1 MEKDL
6 VSVYTPP
13 ISSAYIPTHS
23 ITLEEVWERI
33 TSKDLQ
39 EKTQRLR
46 ALRSEG
52 KEEEYKSLKKGSLPS
67 VTFGGT
73 FDYRR
78 IDPQEYREYLLRELE
93 REKDPI
99 KVSKMKRTIGLLE
112 GKVGLLESS
121 GFVII
126 DIDHISETGLSLQE
140 LKDRISEDRELGV
153 RLVFTSPSGD
163 GLKVVCRV
171 SSHITD
177 KDSYKTAY
185 NSLRHFINSK
195 YGEIV
200 DKSGS
205 DIDRL
210 CLLCCDRDA
219 RIRDYEET
227 FSPDLHPVPQ
237 RERPVRDYQY
247 TYSGEDGIEEIVRRV
262 EESGLDIAPDYADF
276 LKLGYMFA
284 NEVGG
289 QRGLDLY
296 TRVCRVHTNRG
307 GYSITEEEIRNQYN
321 KCKGGYSDKGVF
333 INIAKRMGIDVTK
346 PVELP
351 QRESVSQIK
360 KESPIKE
367 STKTPTDQDLES
379 KWESY
384 LSIPSLADIASKKR
398 EGIKTDY
405 RFESRGKGKT
415 KEEYLTLRSGAM
427 TLICGKSSHCK
438 SKLLQN
444 LALNIATKT
453 YNKGEEGD
461 ILFFTYE
468 EELSDVLSQ
477 FANIFADIPGLS
489 QFKTPNTEVI
499 LDYFKTGDLSKCT
512 KDKRTEVTPKLG
524 GFRTL
529 YESGRLRVYY
539 SDLCTEDLCSLIEYL
554 STKIKIKAVFVDYVQ
569 LLYMS
574 PERKRERK
582 IGERREEL
590 KEICNELRTLAINLS
605 IPVVSSAQLNR
616 ETPNPTDMSEDNL
629 ADSADLTRYAN
640 TIVCL
645 WNSYFDNV
653 KGGKENY
660 NQAEEGKRLQSRG
673 FVLGEGGKLYARITK
688 NRGGTPYLDT
698 ILNFKGETGRIDTN
712 EDLPEEEEKSPSLGF
727 KEI

>member
-1 MEKDL
+1 MKRD
-6 VSVYTPP
+6 VFSAYNPP
-13 ISSAYIPTHS
+13 ISSAYLPVE
-23 ITLEEVWERI
+23 TLSLDDVWEQI
-33 TSKDLQ
+33 TDNTLKEQTDY
-39 EKTQRLR
+39 
-46 ALRSEG
+46 LRSLLSQNNT
-52 KEEEYKSLKKGSLPS
+52 EEYKRQKGKILPS
-67 VTFGGT
+67 VTFGGV
-73 FDYRR
+73 FDYRST
-78 IDPQEYREYLLRELE
+78 DKTKLS
-93 REKDPI
+93 EK
-99 KVSKMKRTIGLLE
+99 
-112 GKVGLLESS
+112 GKVGLLQSS
-121 GFVII
+121 GLVII
-126 DIDHISETGLSLQE
+126 DIDHLSELGYSLDDLKERLSQDKE
-140 LKDRISEDRELGV
+140 SGV
-153 RLVFTSPSGD
+153 RLVFVSPSGD
-163 GLKVVCRV
+163 GLKVVCKV
-171 SSHITD
+171 SSTITD
-177 KDSYKTAY
+177 KDSYKEVY
-185 NSLRHFINSK
+185 NSLRYYINSK
-195 YGEIV
+195 YGDIV

-205 DIDRL
+205 DISRL
-210 CLLCCDRDA
+210 CLLCQDKTA
-219 RIRDYEET
+219 RIVDSEDVFR
-227 FSPDLHPVPQ
+227 PDLHPVPQ
-237 RERPVRDYQY
+237 RERPVREYQF

-351 QRESVSQIK
+351 QRERVSQIK
-360 KESPIKE
+360 RESTSSE
-367 STKTPTDQDLES
+367 STKIPTDPTPES
-379 KWESY
+379 KWEPY
-384 LSIPSLADIASKKR
+384 LSIPALSDIASKKK
-398 EGIKTDY
+398 EGITTNF
-405 RFESRGKGKT
+405 RFESRGGKT

-444 LALNIATKT
+444 LALNIAEET

-477 FANIFADIPGLS
+477 FANIFANVDKLS
-489 QFKTPNTEVI
+489 RYGTPNTEII
-499 LDYFKTGDLSKCT
+499 LDYFKTGDLSRCT
-512 KDKRTEVTPKLG
+512 KEKKIDVVPKLR

-539 SDLCTEDLCSLIEYL
+539 SDLCTEDLCDLVEYL
-554 STKIKIKAVFVDYVQ
+554 STKIKIKAVFVDYIQ
-569 LLYMS
+569 LLYMT
-574 PERKRERK
+574 PERKRERR

-653 KGGKENY
+653 KGGKDNY
-660 NQAEEGKRLQSRG
+660 NQSEGGKRLQSRG
-673 FVLGEGGKLYARITK
+673 FVLGEGGKIYARITK

-712 EDLPEEEEKSPSLGF
+712 EDLPEESPSLGF
-727 KEI
+727 IEL

>member
-1 MEKDL
+1 MKRD
-6 VSVYTPP
+6 VFSAYNPP
-13 ISSAYIPTHS
+13 ISSAYLPVG
-23 ITLEEVWERI
+23 TLSLDDVWEQI
-33 TSKDLQ
+33 TDNTLKKQTDY
-39 EKTQRLR
+39 
-46 ALRSEG
+46 LRSLLSQNNT
-52 KEEEYKSLKKGSLPS
+52 EEYKRQKVKILPS
-67 VTFGGT
+67 VTFGGV
-73 FDYRR
+73 FDYRST
-78 IDPQEYREYLLRELE
+78 DKTKLSE
-93 REKDPI
+93 
-99 KVSKMKRTIGLLE
+99 E
-112 GKVGLLESS
+112 GKVGLLQSS
-121 GFVII
+121 GLVII
-126 DIDHISETGLSLQE
+126 DIDHLSELGYSLDDLKERLSQDKE
-140 LKDRISEDRELGV
+140 SGV
-153 RLVFTSPSGD
+153 RLVFVSPSGD
-163 GLKVVCRV
+163 GLKVVCKV
-171 SSHITD
+171 SSTITD
-177 KDSYKTAY
+177 KDSYKEVY
-185 NSLRHFINSK
+185 NSLRYYINSK
-195 YGEIV
+195 YGDIV

-205 DIDRL
+205 DISRL
-210 CLLCCDRDA
+210 CLLCQDKTA
-219 RIRDYEET
+219 RIVDSEDVFR
-227 FSPDLHPVPQ
+227 PDSHPVPQ
-237 RERPVRDYQY
+237 RERPVREYQF

-351 QRESVSQIK
+351 QRERVSQIK
-360 KESPIKE
+360 RESTSSE
-367 STKTPTDQDLES
+367 STKIPTDQTPES
-379 KWESY
+379 KWEPY
-384 LSIPSLADIASKKR
+384 LSIPALSDIASKKK
-398 EGIKTDY
+398 EGITTNF
-405 RFESRGKGKT
+405 RFESRGGKT

-444 LALNIATKT
+444 LALNIAEET

-477 FANIFADIPGLS
+477 FANIFANVDKLS
-489 QFKTPNTEVI
+489 QYGTPNTEII
-499 LDYFKTGDLSKCT
+499 LDYFKTGDLSRCT
-512 KDKRTEVTPKLG
+512 KEKKIDVVPKLR

-539 SDLCTEDLCSLIEYL
+539 SDLCTEDLCDLVEYL
-554 STKIKIKAVFVDYVQ
+554 STKIKIKAVFVDYIQ
-569 LLYMS
+569 LLYMT
-574 PERKRERK
+574 PEKKRERR

-653 KGGKENY
+653 KGGKDNY
-660 NQAEEGKRLQSRG
+660 NQSEGGKRLQSRG
-673 FVLGEGGKLYARITK
+673 FVLGEGGKIYARITK

-712 EDLPEEEEKSPSLGF
+712 EDLPPADSPSLGGWE
-727 KEI
+727 EI